1 MLYSLG
7 GNTNYMRVFSQ
18 RDWNFFLYLLVEVIA
33 IKKYCSSSFRGVW
46 RGVALLHTNSW
57 KLVKAHHDFR
67 RFKFF
72 IRARIAESRV
82 EKFLSPIR
90 FENPSINGWI
100 PSRVIEILSIPNET
114 LLNGNFRISPIRNGK
129 HFHKL
134 DKFPTLPDRKNF
146 RFACVS
152 TRIYLG
158 NVTEGREGLISS
170 WYLFSEIR
178 NHILARV
185 EQFCPIPF
193 HEKGCVVHQPR
204 RPHRLQLC
212 RSCVRC
218 R

>member
-18 RDWNFFLYLLVEVIA
+18 RDWNFFLYLLFEVIA

-57 KLVKAHHDFR
+57 KLVKAHHDFVDLN
-67 RFKFF
+67 FLFELELQSLELKSFF
-72 IRARIAESRV
+72 L
-82 EKFLSPIR
+82 LSVSKILQLMNS
-90 FENPSINGWI
+90 FN
-100 PSRVIEILSIPNET
+100 SRVIEILSIPNET
-114 LLNGNFRISPIRNGK
+114 LLNGNFRISPTRNGK